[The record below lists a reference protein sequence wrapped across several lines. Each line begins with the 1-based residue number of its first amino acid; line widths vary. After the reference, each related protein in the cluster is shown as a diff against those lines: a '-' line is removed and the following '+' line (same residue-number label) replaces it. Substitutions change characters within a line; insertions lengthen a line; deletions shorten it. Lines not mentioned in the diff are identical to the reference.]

1 MVNQK
6 ERMIELSNY
15 FIDNGIHV
23 VALDPGKKYPTYKNW
38 QKGRLSKEQMNRAIK
53 KGYGVG
59 IVPHGDFVVV
69 DIDNDHKDGSNG
81 LGYYK
86 VTYPNSDTLTAY
98 KEGSKNEH
106 RFYQNTY
113 SLNVKLVSNEAIMPG
128 VEIFTKNQQITTMPF
143 YEFDNLDLN
152 VPFLEQL
159 ADSPADF
166 NQLHQ
171 YERKQIYTKQSNF
184 TNHNIK
190 NYLAKI
196 EPFSVG
202 SRSESYRKL
211 VFTMVVKNNM
221 PYEDVR
227 DAIIEWDADTI
238 DYQGEEPYQFEHSIR
253 EPK

>member
-86 VTYPNSDTLTAY
+86 ITYPNSDTLTAY

-171 YERKQIYTKQSNF
+171 YERKQRYTKQSNF